1 MGGAFG
7 QHHRIIGGPLMGIGS
22 PRHRAGQWRSRC
34 ALERES
40 EDKSLGGSLGKVFY
54 GGGSRFSVRAVRL
67 ARASARASACARAE
81 SANECYEPTPISKED
96 SLSRATAF
104 DHSMPGAL

>member
-54 GGGSRFSVRAVRL
+54 GGGSRFSVQSSKYGHWALNLKAVQVR
-67 ARASARASACARAE
+67 SVS
-81 SANECYEPTPISKED
+81 SI
-96 SLSRATAF
+96 
-104 DHSMPGAL
+104 

>member
-7 QHHRIIGGPLMGIGS
+7 QHHRIIRGPLMGIGS

-54 GGGSRFSVRAVRL
+54 GGGSRFISVSRRL
-67 ARASARASACARAE
+67 YVVVAREPTCGAASELFQHASATSAR
-81 SANECYEPTPISKED
+81 PP
-96 SLSRATAF
+96 LS
-104 DHSMPGAL
+104 

>member
-40 EDKSLGGSLGKVFY
+40 EDKSLGREASEKCY
-54 GGGSRFSVRAVRL
+54 GGGSRFSVV
-67 ARASARASACARAE
+67 ASPVSTYALGE
-81 SANECYEPTPISKED
+81 SSNPI
-96 SLSRATAF
+96 L
-104 DHSMPGAL
+104 HV

>member
-54 GGGSRFSVRAVRL
+54 GGGSRFSVPPLGGPA
-67 ARASARASACARAE
+67 
-81 SANECYEPTPISKED
+81 P
-96 SLSRATAF
+96 LSRLRMVVVRV
-104 DHSMPGAL
+104 HV